1 MKLNIQAIC
10 HKGLVR
16 ENNEDALSIGG
27 LFLRDDST
35 EIALTTPEDG
45 FFYLLVSDGMGGH
58 ENGEQASR
66 FTLDTLAEKFNSG
79 EISAESFVDD
89 LRDCVYEI
97 SRKLNEQ
104 AALSGQSRPMGCTL
118 TGIVW
123 HYGRIWLINAGDSRT
138 YRFRE
143 GILRQLTTD
152 ETERGMSGNP
162 EDSKLLL
169 NCIGGG
175 AEGHLRIEDLDGK
188 ILEGD
193 KILICSD
200 GLSDMVPDEEIES
213 IIGDGGNI
221 VDLMRRSCENGGCDN
236 ISIILAGVE

>member
-1 MKLNIQAIC
+1 
-10 HKGLVR
+10 
-16 ENNEDALSIGG
+16 
-27 LFLRDDST
+27 
-35 EIALTTPEDG
+35 
-45 FFYLLVSDGMGGH
+45 
-58 ENGEQASR
+58 
-66 FTLDTLAEKFNSG
+66 
-79 EISAESFVDD
+79 
-89 LRDCVYEI
+89 
-97 SRKLNEQ
+97 
-104 AALSGQSRPMGCTL
+104 
-118 TGIVW
+118 
-123 HYGRIWLINAGDSRT
+123 
-138 YRFRE
+138 
-143 GILRQLTTD
+143 
-152 ETERGMSGNP
+152 MSGNP

-221 VDLMRRSCENGGCDN
+221 VDLMRRACENGGCDN